1 MMAWS
6 VLEHDDRRW
15 NVSIAAEHRANSP
28 RWTLVFAFRPVDAGQ
43 RALCAAFPVTS
54 SSKAALFAQAE
65 KLSDD
70 ALAAILAEHLP

>member
-1 MMAWS
+1 MMAWR

-15 NVSIAAEHRANSP
+15 NVSIAAERRANSP
-28 RWTLVFAFRPVDAGQ
+28 QWTLVFAFRPVDAGQ
-43 RALCAAFPVTS
+43 RSLWAAYPVTS